1 MATSTAPSQSASLP
15 PLPFYE
21 ERGDGC
27 HDGEAVSIERYLNTM
42 YHPDCDYI
50 DGHLEER
57 NMGEIEHNR
66 IQKRLLS
73 LFMSHESEWRVEV
86 LQEQRMQVSATK
98 FRIPDVTVLAAD
110 HTEHRIVRNAPI
122 LLIEV
127 FSPEDS
133 MKRLHERVGDYVR
146 MGVQHIW
153 AFDPSDRTAYRCDAN
168 DFHIVIEDELTVPNT
183 PIRLKL
189 ADIFSA
195 LDR

>member
-1 MATSTAPSQSASLP
+1 MATSTYPATLP

-21 ERGDGC
+21 ERPDGC
-27 HDGEAVSIERYLNTM
+27 HEGEAVSLERYLNTM

-57 NMGEIEHNR
+57 NVGEIEHNR

-73 LFMSHESEWRVEV
+73 LFIQHEAEWQVEV
-86 LQEQRMQVSATK
+86 LQEQRMQVSPTN
-98 FRIPDVTVLAAD
+98 FRIPDVMVLRAD
-110 HTEHRIVRNAPI
+110 HSEHRIVRHAPI

-133 MKRLHERVGDYVR
+133 IQRLHERVRDYVK
-146 MGVQHIW
+146 MGVEHIW
-153 AFDPSDRTAYRCDAN
+153 AFDPANRTAYHCDAA
-168 DFHIVIEDELTVPNT
+168 DFHIVAEDQLTVPNT
-183 PIRLKL
+183 LIRLKV
-189 ADIFSA
+189 ADVFSA